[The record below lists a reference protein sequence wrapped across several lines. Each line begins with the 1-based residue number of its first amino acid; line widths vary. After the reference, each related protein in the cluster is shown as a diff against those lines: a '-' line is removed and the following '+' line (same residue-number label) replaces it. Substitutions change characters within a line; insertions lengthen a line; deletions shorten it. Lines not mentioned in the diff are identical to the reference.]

1 VTVFATYCRKPR
13 YCFERMAALCPLPDK
28 VARQSARQSN
38 IKLKEKTCTL
48 TAPLS
53 AARRLKVTPSAII
66 VGGSSLCDGVYDR
79 MYTGMWL

>member
-38 IKLKEKTCTL
+38 IKLKKK
-48 TAPLS
+48 P
-53 AARRLKVTPSAII
+53 AR
-66 VGGSSLCDGVYDR
+66 SLH
-79 MYTGMWL
+79 L